1 MKINHKIRNVKKYL
15 TDIPI
20 SSKFVVCVV
29 LSKGELSEKFDMVEA
44 KEKSIYS
51 SRLSSGIWKIGVVI
65 GIQVYQWFRMN
76 VIHGILL
83 NPKMWSLNSYNYK
96 VCLKISHILR
106 IIGSINYEK

>member
-1 MKINHKIRNVKKYL
+1 MKINHKICNAQEYL
-15 TDIPI
+15 TDIPV
-20 SSKFVVCVV
+20 SSNFVVCVV

-51 SRLSSGIWKIGVVI
+51 SRLSS

>member
-29 LSKGELSEKFDMVEA
+29 LSKGELNEKFDMVEA

-51 SRLSSGIWKIGVVI
+51 SRLSSGI
-65 GIQVYQWFRMN
+65 
-76 VIHGILL
+76 
-83 NPKMWSLNSYNYK
+83 
-96 VCLKISHILR
+96 
-106 IIGSINYEK
+106 